1 MKTLRRFAK
10 EWLNDN
16 FQDDEYSNAQTAAG
30 LRNIE
35 RFTRRIEARYSQLK
49 WLALKGTNDEFEHPK
64 DPAKDIKLCFFY
76 DPDQPHGGRP
86 RDRRDDDDE
95 YLGTLKFISI
105 SRQKILE
112 LHFLT
117 VKL

>member
-1 MKTLRRFAK
+1 M
-10 EWLNDN
+10 NDN